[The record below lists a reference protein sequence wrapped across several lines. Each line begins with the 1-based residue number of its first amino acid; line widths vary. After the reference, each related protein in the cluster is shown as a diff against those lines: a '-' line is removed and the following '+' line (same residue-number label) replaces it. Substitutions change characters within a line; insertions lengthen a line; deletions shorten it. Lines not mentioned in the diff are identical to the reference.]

1 MPTNGRY
8 LYGLVR
14 ATEEMDLGCIGL
26 EIDGS
31 PARVY
36 TLCIDSLAAVIMSEY
51 PARQKVLPLRKNL
64 EPHHRVIR
72 EVMKTQTIV
81 PMTFGHVAKN
91 EEEIG
96 KTLRRNRVEI
106 REQLARVEGKVEM
119 GLKVKWDVDSIFEY
133 FVGLDPELAAYRDQ
147 VFGRSSAPS
156 QDEKIELGHMFEERL
171 AKEREDQSER
181 VIEMFR
187 PFCGDVK
194 SNPPKNEMV
203 VMDLA
208 FLVDRNN
215 LKSFEEEVY
224 RVAGTFSTQYIFDY
238 NGPWAPFNFVELD
251 LKTTRA

>member
-1 MPTNGRY
+1 MSTNGRY

-14 ATEEMDLGCIGL
+14 AAEEIDLGCIGL

-31 PARVY
+31 PARVH
-36 TLCIDSLAAVIMSEY
+36 TLCIDSLAAVVMSEY
-51 PARQKVLPLRKNL
+51 PSRQKVLPLRKNL
-64 EPHHRVIR
+64 EPHHKVIR
-72 EVMKTQTIV
+72 EIMKTKTIV

-91 EEEIG
+91 EEEIA
-96 KTLRRNRVEI
+96 KTLRRNRDDI
-106 REQLARVEGKVEM
+106 RVQLDRVDGKVEM

-171 AKEREDQSER
+171 AKEREDQSDR
-181 VIEMFR
+181 VMEVFR
-187 PFCGDVK
+187 PFCGDIK
-194 SNPPKNEMV
+194 ANPPKNEKV

-208 FLVDRNN
+208 FLVDRNS
-215 LKSFEEEVY
+215 LKSFEEQVY
-224 RVAGTFSTQYIFDY
+224 QVAGTFSAQYIFDY

-251 LKTTRA
+251 LKTTTA